1 VPKMSKMKGLKSYP
15 FIYRK
20 QSLLLQELLT

>member
-1 VPKMSKMKGLKSYP
+1 VPKMSKMKERNIFL
-15 FIYRK
+15 FRK